1 MYGKFTVPT
10 FGWCLWFMSLY
21 ILYMDPM
28 CYLPVQRVPG
38 NYHRKNQKGTKRR
51 QQPKTPQTEVVGV
64 LSCAMHR
71 SSFKFSGEIPGF
83 NEKGTGIT
91 HKSLGSLK
99 SFKEKRKEKTST
111 VFEFNTKIHPISESW
126 ISPAWSTNPPQTYPT
141 RTSGLI
147 G

>member
-71 SSFKFSGEIPGF
+71 SSFKFSGEIRGLMKKARELPTNHWEVWKASKKNTRRKPQLFSNLTPKSIQSANLEFHQPGQP
-83 NEKGTGIT
+83 TPP
-91 HKSLGSLK
+91 
-99 SFKEKRKEKTST
+99 KRT
-111 VFEFNTKIHPISESW
+111 
-126 ISPAWSTNPPQTYPT
+126 PPEH
-141 RTSGLI
+141 RV
-147 G
+147 